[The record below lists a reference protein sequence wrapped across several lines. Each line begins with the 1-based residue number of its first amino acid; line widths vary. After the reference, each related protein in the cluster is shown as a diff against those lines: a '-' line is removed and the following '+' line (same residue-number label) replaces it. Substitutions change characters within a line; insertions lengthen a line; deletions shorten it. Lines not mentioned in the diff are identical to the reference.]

1 MRHIYQTMK
10 SLSAIGF
17 CLLVLACSPDENVE
31 KLCIA
36 NPQGNI
42 EPGKVNITAAL
53 GSTTLLSEGERVQNI
68 AEAPNQDA
76 FYSITD
82 VVFTLGDE
90 VQASISSESTF
101 TNWVQF
107 DVEAGSPTI
116 SFKVDNKPYSIDP
129 SEWLITWSEEPFPA
143 GIYIYYIVI
152 EDLSKDQITLVIREW
167 ENYSE
172 TCEDVIQSFE

>member
-1 MRHIYQTMK
+1 MKSNYQTMK
-10 SLSAIGF
+10 YLSIIGF
-17 CLLVLACSPDENVE
+17 YMLIVACSPDENVE
-31 KLCIA
+31 KLCLA

-42 EPGKVNITAAL
+42 EPGKVNITSIL
-53 GSTTLLSEGERVQNI
+53 GSTTLLNEGESDQNI

-90 VQASISSESTF
+90 VQAAISNESSF

-107 DVEAGSPTI
+107 DPEAGSPSI

-129 SEWLITWSEEPFPA
+129 SEWLILWNENPFPA

-167 ENYSE
+167 ENYDES
-172 TCEDVIQSFE
+172 CDDVIESYN